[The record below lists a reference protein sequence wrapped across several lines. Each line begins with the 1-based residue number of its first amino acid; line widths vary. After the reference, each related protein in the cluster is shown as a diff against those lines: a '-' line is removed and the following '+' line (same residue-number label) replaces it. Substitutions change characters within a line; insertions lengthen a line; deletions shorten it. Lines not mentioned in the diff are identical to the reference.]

1 MRSTKIECINNTSD
15 FRNGQIYLFLMRLHL
30 WIAFFL
36 SIFIDTV
43 NCRLLRRARVK
54 KNAIVEQHRRK
65 LIKTDHEDGISGSY
79 IVHFQDY
86 ITNEEVVQKAN
97 ELATETGGKISWIYK
112 EIFKGF
118 TISGLDS
125 DDHIATILGRDDI
138 KVMDQVRFL

>member
-1 MRSTKIECINNTSD
+1 
-15 FRNGQIYLFLMRLHL
+15 MRLHL